1 MSINNIGI
9 LKPFNEP
16 DYTEKALEY
25 RGSFLMQA
33 LTECVYFK
41 PLDPEIDLSK
51 IARGGILHRIRNNPG
66 VNIYIPGYCNV
77 LIGYFPGSVFQIPF
91 PYLLLSERNRDL
103 RMLIFS
109 EAAGLVRFL
118 QDIRNDQLKFDNYMA
133 DGLSKG
139 YFLSIR
145 LQHSNVDNC
154 FVPQHGYNIPFVTGY
169 KIPPHSQITD
179 ELFNSRLYGQFN
191 WPDVSDIDYNSHFGI
206 YSKTKSEIIYT
217 PKELILMEDL
227 ILNRCA
233 ERIANNET

>member
-1 MSINNIGI
+1 MITNPGI
-9 LKPFNEP
+9 LFPFGKEP
-16 DYTEKALEY
+16 DYAAAREY
-25 RGSFLMQA
+25 RSEYLAEM
-33 LTECVYFK
+33 LNTCSYFK
-41 PLDPEIDLSK
+41 PFDLEIDLSK

-109 EAAGLVRFL
+109 EAAGLVQFL

-179 ELFNSRLYGQFN
+179 ELFNSRLYGQYN

>member
-1 MSINNIGI
+1 
-9 LKPFNEP
+9 
-16 DYTEKALEY
+16 
-25 RGSFLMQA
+25 
-33 LTECVYFK
+33 
-41 PLDPEIDLSK
+41 
-51 IARGGILHRIRNNPG
+51 
-66 VNIYIPGYCNV
+66 
-77 LIGYFPGSVFQIPF
+77 
-91 PYLLLSERNRDL
+91 
-103 RMLIFS
+103 MLIFS
-109 EAAGLVRFL
+109 EAAGMVRFL

-133 DGLSKG
+133 EGLSKG

-179 ELFNSRLYGQFN
+179 ELFNSRLYGQYN

>member
-1 MSINNIGI
+1 MITNPGI
-9 LKPFNEP
+9 LFPFGKEP
-16 DYTEKALEY
+16 DYAAAREY
-25 RGSFLMQA
+25 RSEYLAEMLNA
-33 LTECVYFK
+33 CSYFK
-41 PLDPEIDLSK
+41 PFDLEIDLSK

-109 EAAGLVRFL
+109 EAAGMVRFL
-118 QDIRNDQLKFDNYMA
+118 QDIRNDQLKFD
-133 DGLSKG
+133 KG

-154 FVPQHGYNIPFVTGY
+154 FVPQHGYNIPFITGY

-179 ELFNSRLYGQFN
+179 ELFNSRLYGQYN